1 MTPKN
6 TGPNSKKVKKQ
17 RVWTDLEIKLELSRL
32 IQRPGGVQV
41 STAAKKF
48 HCHSTRILRIANQI
62 DWPIKLDEDHLM
74 VDTARHSGGGQL
86 KLGTKIFR
94 PSLRIAVISN
104 PHLGQKN
111 QQLGLIKDFI
121 RDFGSELDMVIVAGG
136 LIAGQPKVGEENHYF
151 LTTFD
156 EQIDY
161 FVQNWPKLPKGKK
174 YYILNGPSDL
184 RSWQTVVENPDN
196 GMTSVRREPKDV
208 AYALCDQRSDFVSLG
223 SYNNEITITGTNNSI
238 LLWHTRREDKSIYT
252 IGYPHQNIRNSLR
265 QANRA
270 RKGSQAIIVCGY
282 HVVYASPEHTEVQ
295 TFAVP
300 SMISPIKSLDLEKRS
315 ISPTIGI
322 TIFDVPA
329 TADQPFKLVP
339 KFIRLDPYVTTND
352 WQAWPDTSKL
362 KPDPLKVVQALEQKG
377 ELRAGEIARVILQRE
392 TPYAKTIL
400 KKLLDDD
407 ILEYDSLSRLYRL
420 ATIIRTSWIP
430 VVEFPKL
437 IVKTDTDL
445 YAADLHA
452 AALTEYGHMIWDML
466 KIARAKGIKRFGMAG
481 DLFEGTRH
489 FKGHAQEI
497 YLPAGMGMQREL
509 VIYLFK
515 QAKEQGLLDGIE
527 WIGMISGQH
536 DQDATKSD
544 GSGHDDVAMLVAE
557 LNAQVKNI
565 FEYLGQN
572 YGSYELNGIKVKMVH
587 PSGGLPKGDTYRIQ
601 GFIED
606 LNSPTDVLSLGHLHV
621 PTFVIYQGVVG
632 VQCGAFKG
640 QDNYL
645 AAKGKYPGLGFWTV
659 TYGRDNQGNIVT
671 VSPIFW
677 RLKPARS
684 KTITLTADDRS
695 VHLQK
700 VEYHL

>member
-6 TGPNSKKVKKQ
+6 TGPHSKKVKKQ
-17 RVWTDLEIKLELSRL
+17 RIWTDLEIKLELSRL
-32 IQRPGGVQV
+32 IQRPGGVRV
-41 STAAKKF
+41 STAARKF
-48 HCHSTRILRIANQI
+48 HCHSTRILKIANQI
-62 DWPIKLDEDHLM
+62 DWPIKLDEDHLI
-74 VDTARHSGGGQL
+74 VDTAKHSGGGQL
-86 KLGTKIFR
+86 HLGAKVFR
-94 PSLRIAVISN
+94 NFLRIAVLSN
-104 PHLGQKN
+104 PRLGQKN
-111 QQLGLIKDFI
+111 QQLGLIKDVI
-121 RDFGSELDMVIVAGG
+121 RDYGPELDMVIVAGG
-136 LIAGQPKVGEENHYF
+136 LIAGQSRPGEENHYF
-151 LTTFD
+151 LRSFD

-161 FVQNWPKLPKGKK
+161 FVQNWPRLPKGKK

-184 RSWQTVVENPDN
+184 RSWQTVVENLDD
-196 GMTSVRREPKDV
+196 GTTSVRREPKDV
-208 AYALCDQRSDFVSLG
+208 AYALCEERSDFVSLG
-223 SYNNEITITGTNNSI
+223 SYNNEIAITGTDNSI
-238 LLWHTRREDKSIYT
+238 LIWHTRREDKSIYT
-252 IGYPHQNIRNSLR
+252 IGYPHRNIRNSLR

-270 RKGSQAIIVCGY
+270 RKGAQAIVVCGY
-282 HVVYASPEHTEVQ
+282 HVDYASPEDAELQ

-322 TIFDVPA
+322 TIFDVPTA
-329 TADQPFKLVP
+329 ADQPFKLIP
-339 KFIRLDPYVTTND
+339 HFFRLDPYVTTND
-352 WQAWPDTSKL
+352 WQAWPDVNKL
-362 KPDPLKVVQALEQKG
+362 EPDLLKVVQALEQKG
-377 ELRAGEIARVILQRE
+377 ELRAGEIARVVLQRE

-400 KKLLDDD
+400 KKLLDDS
-407 ILEYDSLSRLYRL
+407 IIEYDYLSRLYRL
-420 ATIIRTSWIP
+420 STVIRTSWTP
-430 VVEFPKL
+430 VVEFKKL
-437 IVKTDTDL
+437 ITRTDSDL
-445 YAADLHA
+445 YAADFHA
-452 AALTEYGHMIWDML
+452 AALTEHGHMLWDML
-466 KIARAKGIKRFGMAG
+466 KVARDKGIKRFGIAG

-489 FKGHAQEI
+489 FNGHAQEI
-497 YLPAGMGMQREL
+497 CLPAGMGLQREL

-536 DQDATKSD
+536 DQDAAKSD
-544 GSGHDDVAMLVAE
+544 GSGHDDVAMLVEE

-572 YGSYELNGIKVKMVH
+572 YGSYDLNGIKVKMVH

-606 LNSPTDVLSLGHLHV
+606 LNGQTDVLSLDHLHV

-632 VQCGAFKG
+632 IQCGAFKG

-659 TYGRDNQGNIVT
+659 TYGRDSQGNIVT

-684 KTITLTADDRS
+684 KIITLTADDRS
-695 VHLQK
+695 VHLAK
-700 VEYHL
+700 IEYKM